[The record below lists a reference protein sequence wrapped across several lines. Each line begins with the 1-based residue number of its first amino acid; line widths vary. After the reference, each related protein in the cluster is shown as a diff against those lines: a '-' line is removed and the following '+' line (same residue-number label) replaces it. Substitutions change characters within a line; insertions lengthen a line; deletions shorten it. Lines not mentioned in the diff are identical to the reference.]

1 MVLYGVGMSRTVTEG
16 PTSEDWDLLVSF
28 FPGNWQDLAA
38 ETGALQ
44 GLRKDKSPEKLLRTL
59 LIHLGCGHSLRETVV
74 RARQASLADLS
85 DVALLKRL
93 RKSRDWLYALCV
105 ELFREHG
112 IAVCSDGGFQ
122 VRVFDATTVQEPG
135 RTGSLWRLHYSVRL
149 PSLGCDF
156 FKLTGTEGSGAGES
170 FKQFP
175 IRSGDYVLAD
185 RGYSNAAGIRH
196 VATAGGHVTV
206 RVNSGTLPLET
217 ADGEPFDLLAAVET
231 LKRPGPVGVWTAR
244 TVAKDGPPVLG
255 QVCAVRKTNEAIA
268 AAHAKIR
275 KTAQRKQ
282 SQVQPETL
290 RFARYV
296 VVFTTYPLEEFTAAD
311 VLEWYRLR
319 WQVELVFK
327 RFKSL
332 ARLGHLPK
340 YDDDSAQAWLYGKL
354 LVALLVEKVL
364 RHARAVSPW
373 GYDVEPA
380 TNP

>member
-1 MVLYGVGMSRTVTEG
+1 MVLYGVGISRTVTEG
-16 PTSEDWDLLVSF
+16 RTSEDWDLLVSF

-38 ETGALQ
+38 ETGALR

-74 RARQASLADLS
+74 RDRQASLADLS

-112 IAVCSDGGFQ
+112 IAVSSDGGFQ

-156 FKLTGTEGSGAGES
+156 FKLTGTEGSGAG
-170 FKQFP
+170 
-175 IRSGDYVLAD
+175 DYVLAD
-185 RGYSNAAGIRH
+185 PGYSNAAGIRH

-206 RVNSGTLPLET
+206 RVNSGTLPPET
-217 ADGEPFDLLAAVET
+217 AAGEPFDLLAAVET

-244 TVAKDGPPVLG
+244 TVAKGGPPVLG
-255 QVCAVRKTNEAIA
+255 RVCAVRKTNEAIA

-275 KTAQRKQ
+275 KTGPAQA
-282 SQVQPETL
+282 VPGAAGNPAFCTL
-290 RFARYV
+290 RR
-296 VVFTTYPLEEFTAAD
+296 
-311 VLEWYRLR
+311 RLH
-319 WQVELVFK
+319 
-327 RFKSL
+327 
-332 ARLGHLPK
+332 HLPPGGV
-340 YDDDSAQAWLYGKL
+340 YGGRRAGM
-354 LVALLVEKVL
+354 VPPALAGRTGLQTLQVPGP
-364 RHARAVSPW
+364 ARAFAQVR
-373 GYDVEPA
+373 
-380 TNP
+380 